1 MTVIDDDL
9 YYFTVKPGVIIVGMN
24 FFANNVFFGG
34 EGGITGISIWEE
46 YFVGGWLIFLV
57 LKEAFQEH
65 FSATWKPNIDVC
77 ICNRKSKLV
86 A

>member
-1 MTVIDDDL
+1 MMIFIYSQARCDYCWDELLCQQHFFWGGGGKVSLVYL
-9 YYFTVKPGVIIVGMN
+9 YGKHIIFVK
-24 FFANNVFFGG
+24 
-34 EGGITGISIWEE
+34 
-46 YFVGGWLIFLV
+46 GWLIFLV

-77 ICNRKSKLV
+77 ICNKKSKLV

>member
-1 MTVIDDDL
+1 
-9 YYFTVKPGVIIVGMN
+9 MN
-24 FFANNVFFGG
+24 FFANNIVFFWGGGGG
-34 EGGITGISIWEE
+34 EGSLVYLYGKHII
-46 YFVGGWLIFLV
+46 FVEGWLIFLV

>member
-1 MTVIDDDL
+1 MMIFIYGQARCDYCWHEFL
-9 YYFTVKPGVIIVGMN
+9 CQQCI
-24 FFANNVFFGG
+24 FFGG
-34 EGGITGISIWEE
+34 GGGGGVTGISIWEE
-46 YFVGGWLIFLV
+46 YFVEGWFIFLV

-65 FSATWKPNIDVC
+65 FSATWKPDIDVC